1 MSLRPGKK
9 DTKIRIRAS
18 PITVDDRYAED
29 MWSLLKSSFQKLLT
43 RKGVEKLNHE
53 ELYRMAY
60 AMVLHNH
67 GERLYSGLQKVVT
80 EHLVEKVCLD
90 VLLSHNDNF
99 LDTLNTAWSNYQISM
114 AMIRDVV
121 MYMDRVYVH
130 QNGVADLATLRLILF
145 RDLVVKNDGIRD
157 RVSQTLLSL
166 VRRER
171 EGDFVDRMAIKNTC
185 EMLLALGIESRSV
198 YEDYFEKPFLDES
211 AEFFKLESQIL
222 LGENNASVYLKKV
235 ETRMQEEAERA
246 RHFLDP
252 STEED
257 IVKIAEEELLYKHM
271 KTVIEM
277 ENSGV
282 NHMLKH
288 NKIEDLLRLF
298 RLFTRILGKNN
309 DVLMDWLKMVRD
321 CMRRYFPEEV
331 KKIENCEDP
340 TTYFEEF
347 RQVLN
352 LIEENKVPPEILARG
367 PLALEAYKNALTEGE
382 THVKRVPVML
392 IGQERSG
399 KTSLQKSLKGKP
411 FNPDEGSTVG
421 IDIDPSHFKLSTEI
435 WKLGEKDQITNSG
448 TNISYEHHAARLTV
462 ANLRQNKG
470 SPEKELPESGSIPLV
485 NTVSTIVRSDPQ
497 SASSTSNVVSA
508 HDSMVEPGIS
518 DFALGAS
525 AAAVPSTSSL
535 DSATFHDI
543 PEDAQSG
550 GMSRD
555 SESTQT
561 SRYPQNADF
570 ISDMSEDMATL
581 VEMYLKE
588 DNKVEKEEGEED
600 IYSVLWD
607 FAGQSV
613 YYATHPVFLNPRA
626 IYLLVNNLSQNP
638 HEKAEPVEKQG
649 IFRKRK
655 DIFNVKTNLNYLDL
669 WMSSVASLAIQN
681 ERREVNPESE
691 VLPMKLPPVFLVCT
705 HADKPY
711 GGGDPRAL
719 ANDVF
724 GSLRSKP
731 HKSHLYDDFFVVD
744 NTKSGH
750 QVQCSEVVRL
760 REEVLEVAKKLPHL
774 KEPIPIKWLR
784 YEKALKARREYGDKW
799 IPLDS
804 ARQIASEECNIT
816 DQIQFR
822 TLLDFLH
829 DQRILVHFSDSPKLD
844 NLVVL
849 DPQWLIDVFKKVIT
863 IKPYDRKEKEFQ
875 QLWCKLEE
883 RGILEDKL
891 LKHAWETLF
900 DNEENIES
908 LIEIMERFS
917 LLCLW
922 PSSDASCDK
931 QYLVPSML
939 MSHPPEGIMQLVAS
953 AQVPSLFLKF
963 ESGQVPL
970 GLFPRL
976 VLQFFQWGKDKYT
989 SAEDP
994 KFYHNF
1000 ARFYTS
1006 TNYSVILLCHS
1017 SSIEVVVHKGRPIL
1031 DLAESL
1037 QSKLSL
1043 SSNVSNDPFVVSCAH
1058 AVRRQLG
1065 LLLES
1070 MRNEFCWLK
1079 SMKYE
1084 ESFLCPVCC
1093 QGGEICYCDEH
1104 DAEGCKQEECL
1115 HFWSESKLHNVKNS
1129 VCTKSA
1135 VAEDIS
1141 VRLEQSAP
1149 WLAPIGN
1156 QPTLGESD
1164 GRSVASV
1171 EGSKKIAI
1179 PDQIV
1184 AALLSQSCDAK
1195 EIVLQLR
1202 ETIKVEDASLEQPD
1216 SETKTLIR
1224 CVARKAKESNRLDVF
1239 KHLREITPAGCTGPL
1254 LSENLDIRNIPISK
1268 GRELTFDLSGGPEWE
1283 VVAEGLG
1290 LTPTEIRFLNSRT
1303 LNPFDAALS
1312 FIAKQRHI
1320 TVGNLY
1326 DLLNKLGFPV
1336 IADRRL

>member
-1 MSLRPGKK
+1 
-9 DTKIRIRAS
+9 
-18 PITVDDRYAED
+18 
-29 MWSLLKSSFQKLLT
+29 
-43 RKGVEKLNHE
+43 
-53 ELYRMAY
+53 
-60 AMVLHNH
+60 
-67 GERLYSGLQKVVT
+67 
-80 EHLVEKVCLD
+80 
-90 VLLSHNDNF
+90 
-99 LDTLNTAWSNYQISM
+99 
-114 AMIRDVV
+114 
-121 MYMDRVYVH
+121 
-130 QNGVADLATLRLILF
+130 
-145 RDLVVKNDGIRD
+145 
-157 RVSQTLLSL
+157 
-166 VRRER
+166 
-171 EGDFVDRMAIKNTC
+171 MAIRKTC
-185 EMLLALGIESRSV
+185 EMLLLLGIVSRSV
-198 YEDYFEKPFLDES
+198 YVDYFEKPFLDES

-222 LGENNASVYLKKV
+222 LGGNNASVYLKKV

-246 RHFLDP
+246 RHVLVP
-252 STEED
+252 LTEED
-257 IVKIAEEELLYKHM
+257 IMKIAEEELLHKHM
-271 KTVIEM
+271 KTVIKM

-288 NKIEDLLRLF
+288 NKREDLLRLF
-298 RLFTRILGKNN
+298 RLFRRILGKNN

-321 CMRRYFPEEV
+321 CIRRYFPEEV

-347 RQVLN
+347 EQVLN
-352 LIEENKVPPEILARG
+352 LIAENKVPPEILARG
-367 PLALEAYKNALTEGE
+367 PLALEAYKNALSEGE

-470 SPEKELPESGSIPLV
+470 SPEKDLPESGSIPLV
-485 NTVSTIVRSDPQ
+485 NKVSTIVRSNPQ
-497 SASSTSNVVSA
+497 SASSASNVVST

-518 DFALGAS
+518 DFTLGAS

-550 GMSRD
+550 GMSRV

-561 SRYPQNADF
+561 SRDPQNADF
-570 ISDMSEDMATL
+570 IPVMSEDMATL

-588 DNKVEKEEGEED
+588 DNKVKREEGEED

-613 YYATHPVFLNPRA
+613 YYATHPVFLTPRA

-638 HEKAEPVEKQG
+638 HAKAKPVVKHG

-669 WMSSVASLAIQN
+669 WMSSVASLAIQD

-711 GGGDPRAL
+711 GGGDPWTL
-719 ANDVF
+719 AKDVF

-750 QVQCSEVVRL
+750 QVECSEVVRL

-784 YEKALKARREYGDKW
+784 YEKALKARRDHGDKW
-799 IPLDS
+799 IFLDS
-804 ARQIASEECNIT
+804 AKQIASEECNIT

-875 QLWCKLEE
+875 QLWCKLEK

-900 DNEENIES
+900 DNEETIES

-994 KFYHNF
+994 KLYHNF

-1006 TNYSVILLCHS
+1006 TNCSVILLCHS
-1017 SSIEVVVHKGRPIL
+1017 SSIEVVVHKGSPIL
-1031 DLAESL
+1031 ELAESPILELAESL

-1043 SSNVSNDPFVVSCAH
+1043 SSNVSNDSFVVSCAH

-1115 HFWSESKLHNVKNS
+1115 HFWSESELHNVKNS

-1135 VAEDIS
+1135 VAKDIS
-1141 VRLEQSAP
+1141 VQLEQFAP

-1202 ETIKVEDASLEQPD
+1202 ETIKVEEASLEQPD

-1224 CVARKAKESNRLDVF
+1224 CVATKAKESNRLDVF

-1254 LSENLDIRNIPISK
+1254 LSENLDIRNIPLSK
-1268 GRELTFDLSGGPEWE
+1268 GRELTIDLSGGPEWE

-1290 LTPTEIRFLNSRT
+1290 LTPMEIRFLNNRT